1 MELIRTSVFAPT
13 TETLQNYETNINF
26 DIAFLF
32 QEIDAGFIQVF
43 GCTPP
48 VSTRRINES
57 CNLGEFN
64 SVQKNQFS
72 YLLTNLTVSSWSSCR
87 TPCITM
93 GITLGYPIYAKN
105 DVPSE
110 SYLKFYFKSRVNV
123 RKSVVAY
130 SGTSLMAE
138 VGGYIGLLLGFSLL
152 DLTKLV
158 KNVFNL
164 GKVTFKTNPT
174 KESQPTMVNTEE
186 NSETISRCK
195 SSELTDIQEINKKPV
210 YIVDDLM

>member
-1 MELIRTSVFAPT
+1 MDTPLIF
-13 TETLQNYETNINF
+13 
-26 DIAFLF
+26 FLF
-32 QEIDAGFIQVF
+32 QEIDTGFVRVF

-48 VSTRRINES
+48 VSTKRIKES

-64 SVQKNQFS
+64 SKQKTLFN

-87 TPCITM
+87 TPCTTM

-105 DVPSE
+105 EVPSE

-158 KNVFNL
+158 KNMFNL
-164 GKVTFKTNPT
+164 NKVTCKTDST
-174 KESQPTMVNTEE
+174 KRIQSTMVNTEE
-186 NSETISRCK
+186 NSEIVYRCK
-195 SSELTDIQEINKKPV
+195 SSQQTDFQEINKKPI